1 MPVSRPAIRTFE
13 ATLEHSGNTLNW
25 IIIRI
30 PFDAEKLWGK
40 RGQIK
45 VKGEI
50 NGFEFRSSL
59 FPTGQGTH
67 YMIVNKKMQAGGK
80 TAPGARARFRMEPDT
95 AKREMTVP
103 KEWQAMLAQ
112 SKALQKFHA
121 SLNSSTRTW
130 IARWIQEA
138 KQSATRTR
146 RSEQMAERLMETMEA
161 ERDLPPLIRQALARN
176 PKAHAG
182 WQRMPVSHRRSHLLG
197 IFGYRNP
204 ESRARRIEKAVK
216 EMVAY
221 AKKPAKGSHELHE

>member
-1 MPVSRPAIRTFE
+1 MPVSRPSIKTFA

-30 PFDAEKLWGK
+30 PFNAEKLWGN

-50 NGFEFRSSL
+50 NGFEFRSIL

-80 TAPGARARFRMEPDT
+80 TAPGARARFRMEPDA
-95 AKREMTVP
+95 AKRETTVP
-103 KEWQAMLAQ
+103 KEWEATLAQ

-121 SLNSSTRTW
+121 SLTNYTQRW
-130 IARWIQEA
+130 IAKWIQEG

-146 RSEQMAERLMETMEA
+146 RSGQMAERLMETMEA

-182 WQRMPVSHRRSHLLG
+182 WQRMPASHRRAHLLG

-204 ESRARRIEKAVK
+204 ESRARRVEKAMK
-216 EMVAY
+216 EIIAY
-221 AKKPAKGSHELHE
+221 AEKPAANLRE